1 MTLGTILLV
10 VAVFLLING
19 FYVAAEFALVGAPKE
34 AIEHRAD
41 QGDRMSQRLTRLM
54 GSSGEQDR
62 YIATAQI
69 GITVASLGLG
79 MFGEHELADWFAPHL
94 VWMGEYRFIS
104 AHSMAS
110 VIAVAGLTCGHI
122 VIGEMLP
129 KSLALQ
135 HTERAARWLYWPMR
149 LSWMLMFPFVLT
161 FNTIADVF
169 LRLIGVHR
177 SAHTEDQLHTPEE
190 LRLIV
195 EESEEGGALREESGR
210 LLQELF
216 EFGDLTASQVMVPR
230 VRVVGVPVG
239 ATPDD
244 IRALLLSRMH
254 TRYPVYAGDLDHI
267 VGMLHVKDLL
277 RRIITN
283 EAISTGDVRAIPVV
297 PETAPLDDV
306 LAVMQRA
313 NAHMAVVIDEHG
325 GTAGTISIEDLS
337 EEVVGEI
344 SEDASDIPSFVE
356 ESPDV
361 WRVAGTARLDEVGQ
375 RYDLDLEHD
384 DVESVSG
391 LVLARLGRPPVV
403 GDVVEFGQ
411 IRFEVLAL
419 AGRGVREARVSVI
432 SHAD

>member
-1 MTLGTILLV
+1 M
-10 VAVFLLING
+10 
-19 FYVAAEFALVGAPKE
+19 
-34 AIEHRAD
+34 EHRAGE
-41 QGDRMSQRLTRLM
+41 GDKMSQRLARLM
-54 GSSGEQDR
+54 GSSHEQDR

-79 MFGEHELADWFAPHL
+79 MFGEHGLADWLAPRL
-94 VWMGEYRFIS
+94 AWVGEYRFIT
-104 AHSMAS
+104 AHSIAS
-110 VIAVAGLTCGHI
+110 VIAIAGLTCGHI

-135 HTERAARWLYWPMR
+135 HTERSARWLYWPMR
-149 LSWMLMFPFVLT
+149 ISWILTFPFVLA
-161 FNTIADVF
+161 FNTIADAC
-169 LRLIGVHR
+169 LRLVGVRR
-177 SAHTEDQLHTPEE
+177 SAHTDDQLHTPEE

-244 IRALLLSRMH
+244 IRALLLSHMH

-283 EAISTGDVRAIPVV
+283 ETIAAADVRAIPVV

-306 LAVMQRA
+306 LAMMQRA
-313 NAHMAVVIDEHG
+313 NVHMAVVIDEHG

-356 ESPDV
+356 EAPNV

-391 LVLARLGRPPVV
+391 LVLARLGRPPVI

-432 SHAD
+432 SHNT

>member
-1 MTLGTILLV
+1 MTLGAILLI
-10 VAVFLLING
+10 VALFLLING
-19 FYVAAEFALVGAPKE
+19 FYVAAEFALVGAPKA
-34 AIEHRAD
+34 AIEHRAG

-54 GSSGEQDR
+54 DSSGEQDR

-356 ESPDV
+356 ESPNV